1 MAAVVAAAHRVA
13 VAAGLA
19 SQIITNY
26 KSQITNRK
34 IIDFVI
40 GAAIALLAAIWGLTN
55 SGLASSARVLNI
67 AIGIILGLP
76 LAGFGLYLLNK
87 GASEANDE
95 KTIAKQRKLLNL
107 VMTKGQVDIREVA
120 VEMDVAR
127 DEARNLIKDLV
138 GKQLFSGYID
148 WNAGVLYS
156 IDASKIKDGKC
167 PKCGGKLELAGKGLV
182 KCPYCGSEVFLS

>member
-1 MAAVVAAAHRVA
+1 MNSSKLT
-13 VAAGLA
+13 GFILI
-19 SQIITNY
+19 S
-26 KSQITNRK
+26 
-34 IIDFVI
+34 I

-148 WNAGVLYS
+148 WDAGVLYS
-156 IDASKIKDGKC
+156 VDASKIKDGKC

>member
-1 MAAVVAAAHRVA
+1 MNSSKLT
-13 VAAGLA
+13 GFILI
-19 SQIITNY
+19 S
-26 KSQITNRK
+26 
-34 IIDFVI
+34 I

>member
-1 MAAVVAAAHRVA
+1 MNSSKLT
-13 VAAGLA
+13 GFIL
-19 SQIITNY
+19 IG
-26 KSQITNRK
+26 
-34 IIDFVI
+34 I

-55 SGLASSARVLNI
+55 SGLASSARVLTI
-67 AIGIILGLP
+67 AIGVILGLP

-87 GASEANDE
+87 GANEASDE

-148 WNAGVLYS
+148 WDAGVLYS
-156 IDASKIKDGKC
+156 VDASKIKDGKC
-167 PKCGGKLELAGKGLV
+167 PKCGGKLELAGNGLV